1 MKPSPLTEFG
11 VERHTL
17 VRREDHTGSS
27 SSYRIRLY
35 QQRSPVSARA
45 QIFQLQREVLGRV
58 LQQLRVARPNQSGKD
73 RFLPTHLRRSQG
85 APVETI
91 IIRF

>member
-45 QIFQLQREVLGRV
+45 QIFQLQREVLGRIYQYSGS
-58 LQQLRVARPNQSGKD
+58 LGPTRPEDPNSF
-73 RFLPTHLRRSQG
+73 RP
-85 APVETI
+85 I
-91 IIRF
+91 